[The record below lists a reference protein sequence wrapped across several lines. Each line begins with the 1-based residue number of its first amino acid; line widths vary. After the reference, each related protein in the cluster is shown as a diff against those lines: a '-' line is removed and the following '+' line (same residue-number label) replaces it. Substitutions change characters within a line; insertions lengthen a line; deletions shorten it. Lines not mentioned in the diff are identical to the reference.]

1 MSGRTDNALILIQLL
16 TQLLAQA
23 QSIGQLV
30 SKARSEGRDVT
41 DAELA
46 ALMAQDDAVRAA
58 LEAEIVRQQ
67 SR

>member
-23 QSIGQLV
+23 QSIGQLI

-41 DAELA
+41 DAELG

-58 LEAEIVRQQ
+58 LEAEIARQQ
-67 SR
+67 PG